1 MRISKNNFYDNN
13 DYVRMPILFIPF
25 SKTETAK
32 KVFGA
37 IKKSK
42 PKKLYVFSDGWR
54 ATVASEKENVEYL
67 REWVVENV
75 DWDCEVFTNFQEK
88 NLGTR
93 FGIETAIDWLFENEE
108 MGIILEDDCL
118 PAPSF
123 FRFCSEI
130 LTKYKD
136 DEKVFLINGTNET
149 AKNLSANTYS
159 FKKITDFSEDIAGI
173 WGWATWRRAWKKHDK
188 SMSRL
193 QEYRDAVGAYCIRPE
208 TTQHSGDLGVCNTP
222 LQYEQD
228 LRNTRLKN
236 ICEQM
241 EYILNGEN
249 NTWDIQLRFL
259 TLINDGLFVV
269 PDCNLISNIGG
280 SSSES
285 AHKTFKY
292 SIGTNLAV
300 GEISFPIKHPQVVA
314 AQPLSAKEYVRA
326 AFVPNISTRE
336 FWQIEATITD
346 RILTVHNFLVR
357 SKLPKEQKI
366 EMYEEFLGD
375 SLRELI
381 NYAVNSGEHAKA
393 QKYISLAEADGVLKG
408 EENLRNS
415 EGK

>member
-1 MRISKNNFYDNN
+1 
-13 DYVRMPILFIPF
+13 MPILFTPF
-25 SKTETAK
+25 CKIETAT
-32 KVFGA
+32 KVFNA

-42 PKKLYVFSDGWR
+42 PKKLYVFSDGAR
-54 ATVASEKENVEYL
+54 EASEKENVEYL
-67 REWVVENV
+67 RKWVVENV

-93 FGIETAIDWLFENEE
+93 FGIETAIDWFFANEE

-149 AKNLSANTYS
+149 AKDLSANTYS

-193 QEYRDAVGAYCIRPE
+193 QEYRDAVGAGFARPKN
-208 TTQHSGDLGVCNTP
+208 QPSGELGGQTPP
-222 LQYEQD
+222 LQNNYEEN

-241 EYILNGEN
+241 EYILDGKN
-249 NTWDIQLRFL
+249 NTWDIQLRFS

-269 PDCNLISNIGG
+269 PDCNLVSNIGG

-292 SIGTNLAV
+292 SVGTNLAV

-314 AQPLSAKEYVRA
+314 AQALSAKEYIRA

-336 FWQIEATITD
+336 FWEIEATITD

-408 EENLRNS
+408 EKNLRNS